1 MNDDDRRR
9 RRGLLLLLLPV
20 LAVLF
25 WFTALWTSNFP
36 NTFVV
41 GVNVHSL
48 TLNPVAAD
56 GGQRP
61 APLSLSVL
69 ADAQQDTSPGS
80 TASAAPSTGYPTVP
94 STGYPTARPTST
106 AATPTPNVTPTPSPS
121 PSLIALPTPSPTP
134 SLIALPTPSITPL
147 PTPTIPTPTPSAT
160 AGSAT
165 IAGQVTDSQ
174 THLAIVGASVSLS
187 PGGAVMTTDVN
198 GNFSVSVAPGTYTAT
213 ATAPTYNG
221 ASQSVTVRGGQKAS
235 LSFKLVSVT
244 AYGSLAGTVIN
255 ATTQAPIFGAIVTL
269 SNGLARVTD
278 ANGAFS
284 FSIVLNG
291 TYTMTISAVGY
302 VTQTQ
307 PVTIRAGKTTSVQV
321 ALVP

>member
-25 WFTALWTSNFP
+25 WFTAVWTSSFP
-36 NTFVV
+36 DTFVV
-41 GVNVHSL
+41 GVNVHGL
-48 TLNPVAAD
+48 TLNPFAPDA
-56 GGQRP
+56 GQRP

-69 ADAQQDTSPGS
+69 ADAQQDTSAGS
-80 TASAAPSTGYPTVP
+80 SASAAPPAPSPTP
-94 STGYPTARPTST
+94 RATS
-106 AATPTPNVTPTPSPS
+106 APATPTVKP
-121 PSLIALPTPSPTP
+121 IASPTP

-147 PTPTIPTPTPSAT
+147 PTPTIPVPTPSAT
-160 AGSAT
+160 TGSAT

-174 THLAIVGASVSLS
+174 TRLAIVGASVSLS
-187 PGGAVMTTDVN
+187 PGGATTTTDAN
-198 GNFSVSVAPGTYTAT
+198 GNFSFSVAPGAYTVT
-213 ATAPTYNG
+213 AAAPTYNA
-221 ASQSVTVRGGQKAS
+221 ASQSVSVRGGQKAT
-235 LSFKLVSVT
+235 LSFRLVSVT

-255 ATTQAPIFGAIVTL
+255 STTQAPIVGATVML

-278 ANGAFS
+278 TNGAFS

-291 TYTMTISAVGY
+291 SYTMTISAVGY

-307 PVTIRAGKTTSVQV
+307 TVTIRAGKTTNVQI

>member
-69 ADAQQDTSPGS
+69 ADAQQDTSTGS
-80 TASAAPSTGYPTVP
+80 TASPAPSTGYPTAP
-94 STGYPTARPTST
+94 SSGYPTARPTST
-106 AATPTPNVTPTPSPS
+106 AAAPTPTVM
-121 PSLIALPTPSPTP
+121 PTPSPTP

-255 ATTQAPIFGAIVTL
+255 STTQAPILGAIVTL

-291 TYTMTISAVGY
+291 SYTMTISAVGY
-302 VTQTQ
+302 VTQSQ